1 MTVDVRDH
9 DDAVHEIE
17 IPDGWI
23 AVNVQ
28 SIVWGPREEPRIG
41 DRYLDVNYLWING
54 GERWVDILT
63 EADLYL
69 TPRANDH
76 PVFGCLIRKLPGAEV
91 YQGANI

>member
-1 MTVDVRDH
+1 
-9 DDAVHEIE
+9 
-17 IPDGWI
+17 
-23 AVNVQ
+23 
-28 SIVWGPREEPRIG
+28 
-41 DRYLDVNYLWING
+41 VNYLWING